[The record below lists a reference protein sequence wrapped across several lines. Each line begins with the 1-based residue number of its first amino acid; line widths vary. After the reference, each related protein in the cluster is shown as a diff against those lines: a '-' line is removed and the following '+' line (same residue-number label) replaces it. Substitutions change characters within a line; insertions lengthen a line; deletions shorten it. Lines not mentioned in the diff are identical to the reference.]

1 MRMVSPKNI
10 IPSKKQI
17 FEDSAYSGFD
27 QKAFDS
33 YVSHYSTDDTSKRN
47 SQPMSVVAP
56 FRNILNLN
64 SADAL

>member
-1 MRMVSPKNI
+1 MVSPKNTI
-10 IPSKKQI
+10 SAKKQI

-33 YVSHYSTDDTSKRN
+33 YISHYSTDDLSKRN
-47 SQPMSVVAP
+47 SQPMHVAAP